1 MTNYDILSENSE
13 HHWPLSLLNT
23 NNEILLD
30 LGCGRHWT
38 FELKDSSPA
47 HLGKEASK
55 VIAIDASQQE
65 IDYFNSTDL
74 DKDKFTFI
82 CMKIQSKEDIINL
95 INQYNPTV
103 LKCDIEGF
111 ETNFYDIT
119 KEEMSNIKE
128 IGMEYH
134 DLDILD
140 KISNK
145 LTEWGFDIH
154 TKAKFAFVDAPQMGV
169 LFCNRK

>member
-1 MTNYDILSENSE
+1 MNNHDILSEKSE
-13 HHWPLSLLNT
+13 HHWPLLNT

-38 FELKDSSPA
+38 FELEDSSPA
-47 HLGKEASK
+47 YLGKEATK
-55 VIAIDASQQE
+55 VIAIDASSQE
-65 IDYFNSTDL
+65 IDYFNSTNL

-134 DLDILD
+134 DLDILE

-145 LTEWGFDIH
+145 LIEWGFNIH
-154 TKAKFAFVDAPQMGV
+154 TKSRFAFVDAPQMGV
-169 LFCNRK
+169 LFCNRN

>member
-1 MTNYDILSENSE
+1 MKNYDISSEFSE
-13 HHWPLSLLNT
+13 HHWPLLNT
-23 NNEILLD
+23 TNETLLD

-38 FELKDSSPA
+38 FELKDSSPVY
-47 HLGKEASK
+47 LGQSAAK
-55 VIAIDASQQE
+55 VIAIDASSKE

-74 DKDKFTFI
+74 DKNKFTFI
-82 CMKIQSKEDIINL
+82 CMKIEEKDDILKL
-95 INQYNPTV
+95 INDYNPTV

-134 DLDILD
+134 SIDILN
-140 KISNK
+140 KISDK
-145 LTEWGFDIH
+145 LIEWGFNIH
-154 TKAKFAFVDAPQMGV
+154 TKARFAFVDAPQMGV
-169 LFCNRK
+169 LFCDRKN